1 MEPQSPITD
10 PTATTSSSTTDLTAF
25 TGWDT
30 ETPRIGVTYL
40 EGDTEKVKV
49 VEGEVGAAKNEA
61 SRVQVTDL
69 EADAAH
75 TEVTESEPEKKTSF
89 VSRWAFWK
97 NPWPLWKKLA
107 LAGGIVFI
115 ILALGLGL
123 GVGLGVGLAKHRSSG
138 HSGDD
143 SGQATNNSGSSSDGN
158 GSSNGSSNGG
168 GSGSG
173 SGSGKGSPG
182 KTNKLVVYWGAKLN
196 TVSLDTVCSDPSY
209 DIVNISFLSYF
220 FAEGQFPRLAIPSLN
235 GSSAAQKLAGAI
247 SLQDGTSLIPAIQ
260 KCQANGKLV
269 LLSMG
274 GAAGYADVRLSS
286 NDQGAQVADTIWNL
300 FLGGTKKP
308 EIRPFGNV
316 ILDGVDF
323 GKPALPKLTRKMIQY
338 VN

>member
-1 MEPQSPITD
+1 MDSQSPIMD
-10 PTATTSSSTTDLTAF
+10 PTATTSSSTTDVTAF
-25 TGWDT
+25 AGWDT

-40 EGDTEKVKV
+40 EDDTEKVKV
-49 VEGEVGAAKNEA
+49 VEGEVGAGKNEA
-61 SRVQVTDL
+61 NRVQVADL

-75 TEVTESEPEKKTSF
+75 TEVSESETEKKKSF
-89 VSRWAFWK
+89 VSRLTFWK

-107 LAGGIVFI
+107 IAGGIVFVV
-115 ILALGLGL
+115 LGLGLGL

-138 HSGDD
+138 QSGDD
-143 SGQATNNSGSSSDGN
+143 SGQATNNSGSSSGGN
-158 GSSNGSSNGG
+158 GSSNGAGS

-182 KTNKLVVYWGAKLN
+182 KTSKLVVYWGAKLN
-196 TVSLDTVCSDPSY
+196 TVSLDAVCSDPSY

-247 SLQDGTSLIPAIQ
+247 SLQDGTSLTPAIQ

-274 GAAGYADVRLSS
+274 GAAGYSDVRLSS
-286 NDQGAQVADTIWNL
+286 NDQGAQVANTIWNL
-300 FLGGTKKP
+300 FLGGTQKP
-308 EIRPFGNV
+308 EIRPFGNAV
-316 ILDGVDF
+316 LDGVDF
-323 GKPALPKLTRKMIQY
+323 GKPLIRYHK
-338 VN
+338 